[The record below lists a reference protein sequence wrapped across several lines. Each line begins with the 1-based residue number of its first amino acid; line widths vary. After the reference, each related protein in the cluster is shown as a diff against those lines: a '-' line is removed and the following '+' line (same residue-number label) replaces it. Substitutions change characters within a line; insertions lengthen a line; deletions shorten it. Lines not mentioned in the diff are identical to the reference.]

1 MNAKEAREL
10 IDQVCAELDAARD
23 CPGQA
28 AGFLKRV
35 IRPAGLGLLMGLGS
49 AGALAGCGE
58 AGDLYGIP
66 QSDGCCTQDIVPG
79 ADAYAVL
86 DMPPA
91 GDLYGVPDT
100 MLDGVPV
107 IDGMPDLY
115 GVIDAPPAGDLYG
128 VPDAGVPDSGNKNG

>member
-23 CPGQA
+23 HPGQA
-28 AGFLKRV
+28 ASFLKRV

-58 AGDLYGIP
+58 SGDLYRIP
-66 QSDGCCTQDIVPG
+66 QSDGCCTQDIVHG
-79 ADAYAVL
+79 ADADAVL
-86 DMPPA
+86 DMPLID
-91 GDLYGVPDT
+91 GGVDVYGV
-100 MLDGVPV
+100 
-107 IDGMPDLY
+107 Y
-115 GVIDAPPAGDLYG
+115 DAPPAGDMYG